1 MQYEIGELSHEGM
14 FVEFGVL
21 AEFIVKFLD
30 GEAIEVGEEEGGV
43 VFL

>member
-1 MQYEIGELSHEGM
+1 MQYEIGELFHEGM
-14 FVEFGVL
+14 LVEFGVF
-21 AEFIVKFLD
+21 AEFFVEFLD